1 MKRRLRSRM
10 ADRTTK
16 MLLKLF
22 VLSYC
27 AAVFG
32 TISVIKGNNNK
43 PQY

>member
-1 MKRRLRSRM
+1 MKRKLRSRM
-10 ADRTTK
+10 VDRKAK

-27 AAVFG
+27 VAVFG
-32 TISVIKGNNNK
+32 TISLIKGNNNK